1 MKNERARSEHTK
13 HGNIASLTLTL
24 GCVSACRLCVRV
36 CVCVRAASSELDR
49 LFSGVELSKLVVHVQ
64 RGTGLAAPDAHELP
78 ELQSPCVGVALQD
91 RWGRALGSARTGPG
105 FGPDWD
111 EAGAGG
117 MSAPG
122 AGQEHGHLDLLRAC
136 HTSPIYDQSLTLD
149 LDPAEDGQG
158 QGQGQGQVHGQ
169 GGVHVLLSLT
179 RAPLPHASV
188 PQRVQLLGVAR
199 LSLASYGDQRTRD
212 LRVTMQH
219 PDTGA
224 PVATLHLS
232 LLWLHH
238 LPSLIAQLQADH
250 KAANAG
256 AQLTATPAT
265 ALIEKTSA
273 ATAPLAEA
281 STASLTA
288 LAALADQP

>member
-1 MKNERARSEHTK
+1 M
-13 HGNIASLTLTL
+13 
-24 GCVSACRLCVRV
+24 RV
-36 CVCVRAASSELDR
+36 CAAPSELDR

-64 RGTGLAAPDAHELP
+64 RGTGLAAPGAHELP

-111 EAGAGG
+111 EAGG
-117 MSAPG
+117 MSATG
-122 AGQEHGHLDLLRAC
+122 AGQEHEHLDLLRAC

-149 LDPAEDGQG
+149 LDPAEEGQG
-158 QGQGQGQVHGQ
+158 QGQGQGQ

-188 PQRVQLLGVAR
+188 PQRVHLLGVAR
-199 LSLASYGDQRTRD
+199 LSLASYADQRTRD

-250 KAANAG
+250 KAAG
-256 AQLTATPAT
+256 ARLTASPTGVVV
-265 ALIEKTSA
+265 EETSA

-281 STASLTA
+281 SAASLTA
-288 LAALADQP
+288 LAALAEQP